1 MDWAW
6 YWLTFFVWYWL
17 MVGVWYLRGVILVG
31 VQFELGF
38 GIIWGVL
45 LVGVSYWFGNDI
57 ADCYS
62 LKQLLI

>member
-1 MDWAW
+1 MVLVNSFCVVLVNGWGVV
-6 YWLTFFVWYWL
+6 FVGYDIGW
-17 MVGVWYLRGVILVG
+17 

-45 LVGVSYWFGNDI
+45 LVGVSYWFGYDI